1 MIEVKRC
8 TIIFLYEI
16 GKFIICLIGD
26 IMFSYLITFL
36 AGCSTLIGFLFVYI
50 KDHSNKVLIS
60 SLAFASG
67 VMFLISVSDLIPE
80 SFLSISKTYYIVP
93 SILIVSMFVV
103 IGIILSMMIDKYL
116 PNNSYQENKLY
127 RVGMISMLAIMFHN
141 IPEGIATFLTSNHD
155 LKLGITLAI
164 ALALHNIPEGI
175 SVAIPIYYST
185 GSKIRSF
192 LYTFISGMS
201 EFLGAIIASIFLVGF
216 SNDFFMGCLYAI
228 IAGIMMHISI
238 YELLPS
244 SFNYKKPKVTFVF
257 FIIGILFMYISS
269 LILH

>member
-1 MIEVKRC
+1 M
-8 TIIFLYEI
+8 
-16 GKFIICLIGD
+16 GPFI
-26 IMFSYLITFL
+26 ITFL
-36 AGCSTLIGFLFVYI
+36 AGCSTLIGYLFVYL
-50 KDHSNKVLIS
+50 KNDSNKILIS

-67 VMFLISVSDLIPE
+67 VMFLISVADLIPS
-80 SFLSISKTYYIVP
+80 SFSAISDVYYLVP
-93 SILIVSMFVV
+93 AFLICSLFVI
-103 IGIILSMMIDKYL
+103 IGLIMSMMIDKYL
-116 PNNSYQENKLY
+116 PDNSYNDSGLF

-175 SVAIPIYYST
+175 GVAVPIYYST
-185 GSKIRSF
+185 GSKFKAF

-201 EFLGAIIASIFLVGF
+201 EFLGAIFASIFLVGF
-216 SNDFFMGCLYAI
+216 SNEFFMGCLYAV

-244 SFNYKKPKVTFVF
+244 SFRYNKPFQTIIF
-257 FIIGILFMYISS
+257 FMIGVYFMFISS
-269 LILH
+269 LLLH